1 MPAFL
6 RPLILG
12 ALALFCLALPS
23 YSSAQTAPSTKSG
36 APANANE
43 PTISAN
49 PGTVVRWTTPG
60 ARRCT
65 MKARS
70 WAALAGT
77 CYFPIDLEE
86 PAGQISISVIGTGPK
101 RLAHISVEPFDY
113 GTEEVTLPDIP
124 QANPSPEDMKRDV
137 RDRAQ
142 LGRIWHRPEAP
153 AKFALPLGE
162 PLHPLPPGKS
172 FGVKRV
178 YNGKLAEQ
186 MHMGSDYDAPVNSPI
201 LAVADGTVVL
211 AKELFFE
218 GNAVFIDH
226 GDGLVSEYFH
236 LANINVK
243 VGQRVRKGAT
253 LGREGSTGR
262 ATGPHLWFGV
272 RWHDARI
279 DPKFLLEAPT
289 RIPPVNKA
297 TP

>member
-1 MPAFL
+1 MPVLPRILIPGAL
-6 RPLILG
+6 SLLCLASPLHLG
-12 ALALFCLALPS
+12 AQA
-23 YSSAQTAPSTKSG
+23 APSTKAAAS
-36 APANANE
+36 NA

-49 PGTVVRWTTPG
+49 PGTVVRWTAPG

-77 CYFPIDLEE
+77 CYFPIDLET
-86 PAGQISISVIGTGPK
+86 PAGQIAISVTGTGPK
-101 RLAHISVEPFDY
+101 RIGHISVEAFDY
-113 GTEEVTLPDIP
+113 GTEEITLPDIP
-124 QANPSPEDMKRDV
+124 QAHPSAEDMKRDLH
-137 RDRAQ
+137 DRAE
-142 LGRIWHRPEAP
+142 LGRIWHRTETP
-153 AKFALPLGE
+153 AQFALPLGE
-162 PLHPLPPGKS
+162 PVHPFPPGKS

-178 YNGKLAEQ
+178 YNGKLSEHA
-186 MHMGSDYDAPVNSPI
+186 HTGSDYDAPVGSPI
-201 LAVADGTVVL
+201 LAVAAGTVVL

-236 LANINVK
+236 LSDIK
-243 VGQRVRKGAT
+243 VTAGQQVRKGET

-279 DPKFLLEAPT
+279 DPKFLLLAPT
-289 RIPPVNKA
+289 RIPSVNSA